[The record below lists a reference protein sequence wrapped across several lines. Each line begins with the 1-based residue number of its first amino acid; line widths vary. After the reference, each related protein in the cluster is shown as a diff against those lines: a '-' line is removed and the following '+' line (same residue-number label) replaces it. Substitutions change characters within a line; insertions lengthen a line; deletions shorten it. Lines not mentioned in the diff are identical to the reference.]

1 MEQTYDVII
10 AGCGAAGLY
19 GALNLPETCR
29 ILLLCKQELTLCNT
43 ALAQGGI
50 AGVYNSPEDST
61 ELHHR
66 DTMIAGGF
74 KNNPNAV
81 QILVESAAHEIQTI
95 LDFGVDFDRKPDGT
109 LHRTLEGGHSMHR
122 IFHHKDTTGAEILAT
137 LGEEKF
143 TLQRSK
149 GLGENEA
156 DMMALTT
163 MNPATRRLIQVT
175 ADGIEETAAMF
186 DMLLGDDLQGRKDFI
201 AQYGSNY
208 LELAD
213 IS

>member
-1 MEQTYDVII
+1 M
-10 AGCGAAGLY
+10 
-19 GALNLPETCR
+19 
-29 ILLLCKQELTLCNT
+29 CKQELTLCNT

-95 LDFGVDFDRKPDGT
+95 LDLGVDFDRKPDGT

-143 TLQRSK
+143 TLQRAK

-163 MNPATRRLIQVT
+163 MNPAPRRLIQVT